1 MFWDQFQCVE
11 RVFSTPLPSNSQ
23 TSSGCPRILILS
35 TWGEHWIPHAEGS
48 VLKDCPPP
56 THPLQTPLASP
67 GCYLCFWS
75 TCSKSEVPKTL
86 SSGSINLLELCTE
99 LREIFYLTDHQFI
112 LTGYNSERAR
122 WKRCKGQDMWEGT
135 ELPCPLSPNP
145 HLFTNQEALWTP
157 FSWVRMMASSQMHEW
172 LNHWPSAI
180 DSTSRSS
187 SPPLT
192 DGEKGSSLIT
202 WLGLCD

>member
-1 MFWDQFQCVE
+1 MFMCGSFP
-11 RVFSTPLPSNSQ
+11 TPTSNSIRLSENSTQ
-23 TSSGCPRILILS
+23 FWHFLPGVESDPQVKSSVPQGCPLF
-35 TWGEHWIPHAEGS
+35 
-48 VLKDCPPP
+48 
-56 THPLQTPLASP
+56 QMPLASP